1 MGDVISLSLRLGIGL
16 TFKSLIVFIH
26 LPLVTVAKH
35 QEWSNETHITSISIQ
50 ILLENFDNLLATLP
64 IFLL

>member
-35 QEWSNETHITSISIQ
+35 QE
-50 ILLENFDNLLATLP
+50 
-64 IFLL
+64 